1 MTIAQN
7 IAEIRNDVEEARK
20 KSPNPD
26 QPVTIVSVTKTRTPE
41 QLNEVLDAGLHI
53 LGENRVQE
61 FMDKYDKVNPG
72 AEWHIIGHLQS
83 NKVKFIADKVKL
95 VHSLE
100 SESLAKELNRRMIA
114 LGHPM
119 DCLVQVNI
127 ADEES
132 KFGLAKDEV
141 IPFLEKVSKMEGIH
155 VKGLMNIA
163 PFFEDTEEVRPIFRE
178 MYQLFCELKEK
189 QIPGIDMDILSMG
202 MSHDF
207 HVAVEEGAT
216 MVRVGR
222 RMFS

>member
-1 MTIAQN
+1 MSIAQN
-7 IAEIRNDVEEARK
+7 IAEIKQEVEEARK

-61 FMDKYDKVNPG
+61 FMDKYEAVNPE

-83 NKVKFIADKVKL
+83 NKVKYIADKVKL
-95 VHSLE
+95 IHSLE
-100 SESLAKELNRRMIA
+100 SESLAKELNHRMKA

-163 PFFEDTEEVRPIFRE
+163 PFFENTEEVRPIFRE
-178 MYQLFCELKEK
+178 MYQLFQELKEK